1 MIEGFIGPLSDLRL
15 DLNRD
20 RGVGE
25 LLWTYSRLR
34 RELRLLYFSTR
45 KTLHDNDY
53 K

>member
-34 RELRLLYFSTR
+34 RLLYFSAR
-45 KTLHDNDY
+45 KTLHGNDY